1 MDLEGFSTRMVTVA
15 DKKRRDEFLAK
26 LKFNAFRCLNENNRV
41 EFLSYDTLVAIYEKE
56 SELASLNFR
65 L

>member
-1 MDLEGFSTRMVTVA
+1 MDLEGFSTRMVIVA